1 MFFILRV
8 FFHTLILILFM
19 EAVALRQNMALY
31 LVFFLALFSVIS
43 AKNLGKKWIYSIIPP
58 VLSFSSI
65 IILYLIDNEIQ
76 KQVFIILASAVY
88 YLLLLGIFRLGNYS
102 RDNTARGMIVA
113 GVTTALFFLY
123 ASVYGIYLNFFIP
136 LWVLMLVFLVFTIL
150 ICYGYFGILEV
161 KRKNMPWTYSL
172 LIGMVMSEISWV
184 MNFWPF
190 GYLTAGVIALIFYYV
205 LWDLAQSH
213 FLNLL
218 SKKRVVANM
227 VVLAVLVGIALI
239 SSKWLPMV

>member
-8 FFHTLILILFM
+8 FFHTLIFILFL
-19 EAVALRQNMALY
+19 EVTSFRQNMALY
-31 LVFFLALFSVIS
+31 FGLFLIIFSIIS
-43 AKNLGKKWIYSIIPP
+43 AKKLGKKWIFSIIPP
-58 VLSFSSI
+58 ILSFSSI
-65 IILYLIDNEIQ
+65 ILLYLIDNQIQ
-76 KQVFIILASAVY
+76 RQLFIILSSAVY
-88 YLLLLGIFRLGNYS
+88 YLLLIGIFRLGNYS

-136 LWVLMLVFLVFTIL
+136 LWVLMLIFLVFTVL

-161 KRKNMPWTYSL
+161 KRKNMSWTYSL
-172 LIGMVMSEISWV
+172 LIGMAMSEISWV

-227 VVLAVLVGIALI
+227 VVLVVLVGIALI
-239 SSKWLPMV
+239 SSRWLPMV